1 MLAGPGTFAGLTA
14 MTPEDWA
21 AAREKSK
28 AASAAAEAQ
37 RG

>member
-1 MLAGPGTFAGLTA
+1 

-28 AASAAAEAQ
+28 AASAASKAQ
-37 RG
+37 RA